1 MKQIDVAEIRLNVF
15 DEGSGPPLVFVHGF
29 PLSHAMWLPQL
40 QAFRTTH
47 RVVAPDLRGFGGS
60 TVVPGE
66 STMRCLADDV
76 AGLLDALG
84 ITEPVVLCGLS
95 MGGYVAWQFV
105 KHHAARLKALV
116 VCDTKAVADAPEAAE
131 TRRKMAEHVLK
142 FGTGAVAEAMPA
154 KLFTAATHT
163 EQPQI
168 VADIRATIAATDPQG
183 LAAAQLG
190 MAEREDVRSFLASI
204 RVPALVVVGRDDVI
218 SPVEEMRAIAASI
231 PGAEFR
237 IVEGAGHMAPLE
249 RPEEFNSALAAFVD
263 GLK

>member
-1 MKQIDVAEIRLNVF
+1 
-15 DEGSGPPLVFVHGF
+15 
-29 PLSHAMWLPQL
+29 
-40 QAFRTTH
+40 
-47 RVVAPDLRGFGGS
+47 
-60 TVVPGE
+60 
-66 STMRCLADDV
+66 
-76 AGLLDALG
+76 
-84 ITEPVVLCGLS
+84 
-95 MGGYVAWQFV
+95 
-105 KHHAARLKALV
+105 
-116 VCDTKAVADAPEAAE
+116 
-131 TRRKMAEHVLK
+131 
-142 FGTGAVAEAMPA
+142 MPA